1 MRKLL
6 SIMVLLVGALV
17 LPYSS
22 KADSITATATYSNST
37 SSTLFSA
44 PGNTITFTF
53 NLPTHLNIFL
63 TELNVPISVSFQ
75 GNTIAETAIVF
86 LDPND
91 EGGLFDLFFLA
102 GFHSYDWAFY
112 GSQIFDANRNLISGS
127 YPIDTKQSAFY
138 KDLGLGGYGTFSSG
152 TVVVGGAA
160 IPEPASILLL
170 GMGLLGLAPTLRKRF
185 GKKQA

>member
-1 MRKLL
+1 MRKLI
-6 SIMVLLVGALV
+6 SIMVLFVGALV
-17 LPYSS
+17 LPHAS

-37 SSTLFSA
+37 SSTQFSA

-53 NLPTHLNIFL
+53 DLPAHLNVFL
-63 TELNVPISVSFQ
+63 TELNVPISISYQ

-86 LDPND
+86 LYAND

-112 GSQIFDANRNLISGS
+112 GSQIFDANRNLVSGS
-127 YPIDTKQSAFY
+127 YPIDTTQSAFY
-138 KDLGLGGYGTFSSG
+138 KDLGLGYGTFSSG

-170 GMGLLGLAPTLRKRF
+170 GMGFLGLAPTLRKRF